1 MNKFSQSGKGLS
13 GFFFGLILA
22 TVIIA
27 GILLYLNQGGQN
39 AFKIPAP
46 SKQPAE
52 TEILKLK
59 NQPKEDIQPE
69 PADQNAL
76 SEPDVAKE

>member
-39 AFKIPAP
+39 AFKIQLRR
-46 SKQPAE
+46 SSLQKR
-52 TEILKLK
+52 K
-59 NQPKEDIQPE
+59 
-69 PADQNAL
+69 
-76 SEPDVAKE
+76 S